1 MSDNSDSSVLTKFTR
16 SSSADSTGKFHNMR
30 KEYTRNSNK
39 QNYLFFAGKTTEKRL
54 IYGLLGGT
62 WRGSHEKYAELNTY
76 VCTSMLA
83 GQNKNM
89 LTIKY
94 NTYILRF

>member
-1 MSDNSDSSVLTKFTR
+1 MSHISDSLVLTKFTR

-39 QNYLFFAGKTTEKRL
+39 QNYLFFAGFCPEKRL
-54 IYGLLGGT
+54 IYVLLGGT

-76 VCTSMLA
+76 VCMLG

>member
-16 SSSADSTGKFHNMR
+16 SSSADSTVYFHNMR
-30 KEYTRNSNK
+30 KEYIRNSNK
-39 QNYLFFAGKTTEKRL
+39 QNYLFFVGKTTEKRL

-76 VCTSMLA
+76 VCMIG

-94 NTYILRF
+94 KHTYCDFD